1 MQDIKNKVEAILFA
15 AGRTVKLEEVSAL
28 LELKET
34 GLIKEAIKD
43 LKEEYVNRDSPTL
56 LIEEGEGWKLT
67 VQEKYLSTVRKINPH
82 TELSRAVMETLAVI
96 AWKAPILQSD
106 VIRIR
111 TNKAYEHIA
120 ELANLGFLTKERQ
133 GRSFILRHTQ
143 KFMDYFDLP
152 DNQSV
157 KGLFAE
163 FKDLELIPQKQ
174 VEDFNKNQEEG
185 VNVSDKL
192 GSLDIIE
199 EPETFDSE
207 DKLKV
212 KESLGNLSVYNETE
226 EEQNNS
232 QEVNVETKE
241 LIEETSSDSESE
253 EIVEDESTK
262 AKRLAA
268 ELLATENAE
277 SKKEELDEVEE
288 RQLHPELENFLS
300 ENSVDIDKSS
310 QTKNETE
317 TQEESQDQKNQDQEN
332 LKDAE
337 NKDLQESNNGE
348 K

>member
-1 MQDIKNKVEAILFA
+1 MPNLKY
-15 AGRTVKLEEVSAL
+15 KLEAL
-28 LELKET
+28 LFSSARSMKIDELANLTKASPEDIREKLNELK
-34 GLIKEAIKD
+34 KD
-43 LKEEYVNRDSPTL
+43 
-56 LIEEGEGWKLT
+56 IEERNSSITLIDEGNSFKLNVKSEHASIVHQVVT
-67 VQEKYLSTVRKINPH
+67 E
-82 TELSRAVMETLAVI
+82 TELSKTLMETLAVI